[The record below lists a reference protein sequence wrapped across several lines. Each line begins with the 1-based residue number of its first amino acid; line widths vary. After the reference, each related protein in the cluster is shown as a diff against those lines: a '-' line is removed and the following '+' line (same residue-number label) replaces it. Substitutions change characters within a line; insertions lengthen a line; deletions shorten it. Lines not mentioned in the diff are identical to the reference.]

1 MTQKFS
7 ATCHLFWLYILLL
20 LSSGQNSNCD
30 NCDCLTGDLVAF
42 EAYPVYECEG
52 PSMLYIPNVL
62 LICLYF
68 CQLYLQW
75 PAPRLSKWTVKTTQQ
90 RQNTESQFWKL
101 HSAVGP
107 LCSYLQCNVFPRH
120 FLQNCYILF
129 FVFDKIDLNT
139 SVFVLCSLVKVQVS
153 GERLD
158 SLEMP
163 GHQVMFRFLPK
174 FQKFISGE
182 LNIKYFNA
190 SFRELLLVYI
200 KSCDE
205 TWFET
210 ERCQNWFTLVHRV
223 NIFRDQWFRNFFT
236 GSVRGCS

>member
-30 NCDCLTGDLVAF
+30 NCDCLTGDLVDF

-52 PSMLYIPNVL
+52 PNLLYIPNVL

-75 PAPRLSKWTVKTTQQ
+75 PAARLSKWTVKTTQQ
-90 RQNTESQFWKL
+90 RQNTKSQFWKL

-129 FVFDKIDLNT
+129 SSPSGDLGIG
-139 SVFVLCSLVKVQVS
+139 LVWDNNRTPPHPTAPQLFGPTVEILFK
-153 GERLD
+153 
-158 SLEMP
+158 
-163 GHQVMFRFLPK
+163 
-174 FQKFISGE
+174 
-182 LNIKYFNA
+182 LN
-190 SFRELLLVYI
+190 
-200 KSCDE
+200 
-205 TWFET
+205 
-210 ERCQNWFTLVHRV
+210 
-223 NIFRDQWFRNFFT
+223 
-236 GSVRGCS
+236 